1 MRSGAAADEEVAVA
15 LEQLAV
21 DEPRVHLRVEHA
33 LRVPEQLVRAEAHR
47 VDRADRRL
55 VEVVDER
62 RAAHVAA
69 ADRCDEADERGQ
81 QQLVL
86 GEPRLQ
92 RRQRQLRVA
101 QERLLELEDA
111 STVRPRA
118 LLEPL
123 GDAHGVRVVG
133 AARWLVEQARD
144 EIIER
149 VVCLR
154 DPQEAVEQLT
164 LRRVDE
170 RQTRSEIEASL
181 LAASDERAA
190 DVTEEGVEDVLDEH
204 SAASVGRVERIP
216 RAAPFARHTLL
227 RVAPPLSAAKTL
239 SAALGSREAAFDMLP
254 LRGRQK

>member
-1 MRSGAAADEEVAVA
+1 M
-15 LEQLAV
+15 

-181 LAASDERAA
+181 LAAGDERAA
-190 DVTEEGVEDVLDEH
+190 DVTE
-204 SAASVGRVERIP
+204 
-216 RAAPFARHTLL
+216 L
-227 RVAPPLSAAKTL
+227 R
-239 SAALGSREAAFDMLP
+239 
-254 LRGRQK
+254 RGRPRSRARAKFVWCRRV